1 MIYNDIFGMLF
12 IIDYVIVGCTCP
24 KVAIFISANC
34 SKLLVTGTSFW
45 ISKEVFPIWCWT
57 CMMKLSSTCT
67 RFVLKLEIFVLV
79 LVTWLCSI
87 ILSPSTLQFVLVRQ
101 RAFPKGRIFL
111 NINLKNFLRLFLW
124 AFNFN

>member
-12 IIDYVIVGCTCP
+12 INDYVIVGCTCP

-67 RFVLKLEIFVLV
+67 RVALKLEIFVLV